1 MTPEDIRSQQFN
13 TRLLHG
19 LSPEEVSAFL
29 EDVAEAFANLQ
40 ETNRALTTQVEV
52 LEAELQS
59 QLQSRTA
66 PPVPVAEP
74 VADSPARDV
83 VGVASIESLRANML
97 KEVEALLHNAH
108 TQVSSLQETAA
119 EREAEILRGAET
131 IRARTQAESEKL
143 LEQARAEADA
153 LIVAARE
160 QETSIRDDIE
170 RLTQSHLQLVD
181 DVRATLDTYHRW
193 LASVDPR
200 GRARSRRESVEGAEA
215 SANGVTAG
223 DSRAG

>member
-1 MTPEDIRSQQFN
+1 MTPDDIRSQQFN

-29 EDVAEAFANLQ
+29 EDVAEAFGNLE
-40 ETNRALTTQVEV
+40 ETNRALATQVEV

-59 QLQSRTA
+59 RA
-66 PPVPVAEP
+66 PRPAPAAEP

-83 VGVASIESLRANML
+83 AGVTSIEALRASML

-108 TQVSSLQETAA
+108 TKVNTLQETAA
-119 EREAEILRGAET
+119 EREAEILRGAEA
-131 IRARTQAESEKL
+131 IRARTQAEADKV

-153 LIVAARE
+153 LIAAARE

-181 DVRATLDTYHRW
+181 DVRATLDTYHHW

>member
-40 ETNRALTTQVEV
+40 ETNRALTTQVDV

-59 QLQSRTA
+59 RTA
-66 PPVPVAEP
+66 SPAPTPVAEP
-74 VADSPARDV
+74 IADSPARDV
-83 VGVASIESLRANML
+83 AGVASIESLRANML

-108 TQVSSLQETAA
+108 TQVNSLQETAA
-119 EREAEILRGAET
+119 EREAEILRGAEA
-131 IRARTQAESEKL
+131 IRARTQAEAEKL

-153 LIVAARE
+153 LIAGARE

>member
-1 MTPEDIRSQQFN
+1 MTPDDIRTQQFN

-29 EDVAEAFANLQ
+29 EDVAEAFGNLE
-40 ETNRALTTQVEV
+40 ETNRALATQVEV

-59 QLQSRTA
+59 RTPRPA
-66 PPVPVAEP
+66 PAAEP

-83 VGVASIESLRANML
+83 AGVASIEALRANML
-97 KEVEALLHNAH
+97 KEVEALLRNAH
-108 TQVSSLQETAA
+108 TQVNTLQETAA
-119 EREAEILRGAET
+119 ERETELLREAEA
-131 IRARTQAESEKL
+131 IRARAQAEAEKV
-143 LEQARAEADA
+143 LEQAQAEAGA
-153 LIVAARE
+153 LITAARE

-181 DVRATLDTYHRW
+181 DVRATLDNYHRF

-200 GRARSRRESVEGAEA
+200 GRARSRRETVEGAEA

>member
-1 MTPEDIRSQQFN
+1 MTPDDIRSQQFN

-29 EDVAEAFANLQ
+29 EDVAEAFADLQ
-40 ETNRALTTQVEV
+40 ATNRALTTQMEV

-59 QLQSRTA
+59 RTA
-66 PPVPVAEP
+66 PPAP
-74 VADSPARDV
+74 VADSPARNV
-83 VGVASIESLRANML
+83 AGVASIEVLRASVL

-108 TQVSSLQETAA
+108 SQVNSLQATAA
-119 EREAEILRGAET
+119 EREAEILRGAEA
-131 IRARTQAESEKL
+131 IRASTQAEAEKV

-153 LIVAARE
+153 LIAAARE

-170 RLTQSHLQLVD
+170 RLAQSHLQLVD
-181 DVRATLDTYHRW
+181 DVRATLDNYHSW

-215 SANGVTAG
+215 SANGVTAA

>member
-1 MTPEDIRSQQFN
+1 MTPDDIRSQQFN

-29 EDVAEAFANLQ
+29 EDVAEAFGNLQ

-59 QLQSRTA
+59 RTA
-66 PPVPVAEP
+66 PPAPAAEP
-74 VADSPARDV
+74 VVDSPARDIA
-83 VGVASIESLRANML
+83 GVASIEALRANML

-108 TQVSSLQETAA
+108 TKVNTLQETAA
-119 EREAEILRGAET
+119 EREAELLRGAEA
-131 IRARTQAESEKL
+131 IRARTQAEAERV
-143 LEQARAEADA
+143 LEQARAEAA
-153 LIVAARE
+153 TLIAAARE